1 MINLRSGKKQKS
13 RLRKECNKKNS
24 ERINIHQREDY
35 RTEDLPT
42 VFDAK
47 KEEANTN
54 IRTQKYK
61 SANTQIHKYKR
72 GRGSQDRGAPNV
84 FDAEKGA
91 NWASEEHLLAL
102 ATGNRQLQCTV
113 QWSNTL

>member
-1 MINLRSGKKQKS
+1 MINLRSREKQKS

-47 KEEANTN
+47 KRGE
-54 IRTQKYK
+54 
-61 SANTQIHKYKR
+61 HKYTNTKIQIR
-72 GRGSQDRGAPNV
+72 KYTNTRQGEVHRT
-84 FDAEKGA
+84 
-91 NWASEEHLLAL
+91 EELPM
-102 ATGNRQLQCTV
+102 
-113 QWSNTL
+113 

>member
-1 MINLRSGKKQKS
+1 MINLRSREKQKS

-47 KEEANTN
+47 KEANTN
-54 IRTQKYK
+54 IQTQKYK
-61 SANTQIHKYKR
+61 YANTQIHKYK
-72 GRGSQDRGAPNV
+72 
-84 FDAEKGA
+84 
-91 NWASEEHLLAL
+91 
-102 ATGNRQLQCTV
+102 TG
-113 QWSNTL
+113 

>member
-47 KEEANTN
+47 KKRRTQIYEHKNTN
-54 IRTQKYK
+54 P
-61 SANTQIHKYKR
+61 QIHKYTNTREGEVHRTEELPMCSTPKKER
-72 GRGSQDRGAPNV
+72 TGRAKNICLHWQ
-84 FDAEKGA
+84 
-91 NWASEEHLLAL
+91 
-102 ATGNRQLQCTV
+102 
-113 QWSNTL
+113 

>member
-1 MINLRSGKKQKS
+1 MINLRSGEKQKS

-24 ERINIHQREDY
+24 ECINIHQREDY

-54 IRTQKYK
+54 IQTQKYK
-61 SANTQIHKYKR
+61 YANTQIHKYKT

-102 ATGNRQLQCTV
+102 ATGNWQ
-113 QWSNTL
+113 